1 MLVNGNEG
9 VSDGTNETKV
19 IEETKIDERSTTN
32 NRVRQNEI
40 KAKTE
45 GKKDGNLEKIDLKNI
60 YIFSTFRGETE

>member
-19 IEETKIDERSTTN
+19 IEKTKIDERSITN

>member
-19 IEETKIDERSTTN
+19 IEETKTDERSITN
-32 NRVRQNEI
+32 NRVRQNEN

>member
-19 IEETKIDERSTTN
+19 TEETKIDERSITN

>member
-19 IEETKIDERSTTN
+19 IEETKTDERSITN
-32 NRVRQNEI
+32 NRIRQNEN

-45 GKKDGNLEKIDLKNI
+45 GKKDGNLEKIDLKKI